1 MSSFG
6 IPDLDP
12 ALEANL
18 ATGMQGVEHLLR
30 EHIKGDYPLVEETS
44 RHLVAAGGKRLRPLL
59 TLISSHYG
67 DPTRK
72 EVIPAAVVCE
82 LTHLAT
88 LYHDDVMDEAP
99 LRRGVESANNRWGNT
114 IAILTG
120 DYLFSKASDLL
131 ADLGPEAVRL
141 QARTFERLV
150 IGQIM
155 ETQGPQNGE
164 DPLAHYLRVVGDKT
178 GSLIATRYG
187 NVMGTRGSVI
197 PLFFNQLKN
206 SLDLTVTN
214 LKMSR
219 FLMSV
224 EESVELVLY
233 ALKNA
238 KSGDIFVQKSPACT
252 IEILIKA
259 LSKILNKNP
268 KLKVIGMR
276 HGEKEHETLISSEE
290 MFKTIDLGKYFRI
303 PQDTRDL
310 NYEEYFEKGNKKN
323 IKIISKDYSSCNTK
337 QLSILETIKLIN
349 KSKVLVNFID

>member
-12 ALEANL
+12 ALEADL
-18 ATGMQGVEHLLR
+18 ATGMQGVEYLLR

-59 TLISSHYG
+59 TLISSHFG

-178 GSLIATRYG
+178 GSLIATSARFGALLSGASRETVETLTKFGEQIGIAFQLADDVIDIASESSQSGKTPGTDLREGVPTLVTLNVMASNKAEDAELKELLSAPIHDEVVVQQVLRALRTHDGLQQARQQLG
-187 NVMGTRGSVI
+187 NVAKDARTALG
-197 PLFFNQLKN
+197 PLPLN
-206 SLDLTVTN
+206 SAT
-214 LKMSR
+214 S
-219 FLMSV
+219 
-224 EESVELVLY
+224 
-233 ALKNA
+233 ALFSLCDA
-238 KSGDIFVQKSPACT
+238 VVDRSA
-252 IEILIKA
+252 
-259 LSKILNKNP
+259 
-268 KLKVIGMR
+268 
-276 HGEKEHETLISSEE
+276 
-290 MFKTIDLGKYFRI
+290 
-303 PQDTRDL
+303 
-310 NYEEYFEKGNKKN
+310 
-323 IKIISKDYSSCNTK
+323 
-337 QLSILETIKLIN
+337 
-349 KSKVLVNFID
+349 

>member
-12 ALEANL
+12 ALEADL

-59 TLISSHYG
+59 TLISSHFG

-99 LRRGVESANNRWGNT
+99 LRRGVESANNRWVNT

-178 GSLIATRYG
+178 GSLIATSARFGGLLSGANRETVETLTKFGEQIGIAFQLADDVIDIASESSQSGKTPGTDLREGIPTLVTLNVMASNKAEDAELKRLLSAPIHDEVEVQQVLRALRTHDGLQQARQQLG
-187 NVMGTRGSVI
+187 NVAKDARTALG
-197 PLFFNQLKN
+197 PLPLN
-206 SLDLTVTN
+206 SAT
-214 LKMSR
+214 S
-219 FLMSV
+219 
-224 EESVELVLY
+224 
-233 ALKNA
+233 ALFSLCDA
-238 KSGDIFVQKSPACT
+238 VVDRSA
-252 IEILIKA
+252 
-259 LSKILNKNP
+259 
-268 KLKVIGMR
+268 
-276 HGEKEHETLISSEE
+276 
-290 MFKTIDLGKYFRI
+290 
-303 PQDTRDL
+303 
-310 NYEEYFEKGNKKN
+310 
-323 IKIISKDYSSCNTK
+323 
-337 QLSILETIKLIN
+337 
-349 KSKVLVNFID
+349 

>member
-1 MSSFG
+1 MPSFG
-6 IPDLDP
+6 IPDLD
-12 ALEANL
+12 ASLEADL
-18 ATGMQGVEHLLR
+18 ALGMQGVEELLR

-59 TLISSHYG
+59 TLISSHFG
-67 DPTRK
+67 DSTRK
-72 EVIPAAVVCE
+72 EIIPAAVVCE

-178 GSLIATRYG
+178 GSLIATSARFG
-187 NVMGTRGSVI
+187 AMLSGAPREITETLTKFGEQIGIAFQLADDVIDIASESNQSGKTPGTDLREGVPTLVTINVMASGKSEDGELKRLLSAPIHDEETVAQVLRALRSHDG
-197 PLFFNQLKN
+197 LNQA
-206 SLDLTVTN
+206 
-214 LKMSR
+214 R
-219 FLMSV
+219 
-224 EESVELVLY
+224 E
-233 ALKNA
+233 
-238 KSGDIFVQKSPACT
+238 
-252 IEILIKA
+252 
-259 LSKILNKNP
+259 
-268 KLKVIGMR
+268 
-276 HGEKEHETLISSEE
+276 
-290 MFKTIDLGKYFRI
+290 
-303 PQDTRDL
+303 
-310 NYEEYFEKGNKKN
+310 
-323 IKIISKDYSSCNTK
+323 
-337 QLSILETIKLIN
+337 QLSQVAKQARTALGPLPLAPATAALF
-349 KSKVLVNFID
+349 SLCDAVIDRSA